1 MALNFSMFPLVTFNF
16 EAMLMIWL
24 NSNTDLVVAVFQLMP
39 TTFLYLSQIAKESV
53 MWVSSPVLF
62 ILVVLHLFNFIN
74 FLNSS
79 LFVAHVCNSKEAS
92 AKYFL
97 NAL

>member
-1 MALNFSMFPLVTFNF
+1 MFRLVTFNF

-24 NSNTDLVVAVFQLMP
+24 NSNTDLVAAVFQLMP
-39 TTFLYLSQIAKESV
+39 RTFLYLSQIAKESV
-53 MWVSSPVLF
+53 MCVSSPVLF